1 MYLIYDVT
9 PISKPRSYDAPF
21 TDTFAWPKMIHLS
34 WMLLD
39 ENLKPLED
47 FDCIISG
54 VGSSDAILKYSK
66 LNAEEIERRGE
77 PVEGVLE
84 TFAQTAEK
92 AEYIIAFNNDV
103 VEKVLAAE
111 YMRKNMQPPFFIKE
125 RICLMQESTFFCK
138 IPNPRGEGYKWPT
151 LQELY
156 ALLFKQK
163 YSPSG
168 NARADVIATARAFI
182 MLKKGGQLEDLFD
195 E

>member
-54 VGSSDAILKYSK
+54 VGNSDAILKYSK
-66 LNAEEIERRGE
+66 LNAEEIDRRGE

-84 TFAQTAEK
+84 AFAQTAEK

-111 YMRKNMQPPFFIKE
+111 YMRKNMQPPFFVKE